1 MSSQSAE
8 FALQNQIALVTGAG
22 TGVWAIHVNLHCV
35 AIYLLCSGLIIA
47 KALASQGAKVYIA
60 GRRAHVLENAAA
72 SVNIVGPGKVVPCAC
87 FTSDYQISLRMDVVD
102 EEDIKVAVHNIEALD
117 GRLNIL
123 VNNAGV
129 NGPTTDPAGFNER
142 KNNADDLFEPEAF
155 DDWVALFK
163 LNTIAPFFLIKAFTP
178 LLLKGAAEHQ
188 GTANIIN
195 ISSTAASINYVNTSA
210 SFSYGVSKAALE
222 HLTVVLAAHFA
233 KTGQPIRVNAIAPGL
248 FPSELSETFSANI
261 DMKAFFEQPLPGFL
275 SPVPAKRMGTAD
287 EMGKTAVYLTTNE
300 YVNGIVLTVDG
311 AISIVNP

>member
-22 TGVWAIHVNLHCV
+22 TGV
-35 AIYLLCSGLIIA
+35 GLMIA
-47 KALASQGAKVYIA
+47 KALASQGAKVYIT
-60 GRRAHVLENAAA
+60 GRRVHVLENAAA
-72 SVNIVGPGKVVPCAC
+72 SVNIVGPGKVVP
-87 FTSDYQISLRMDVVD
+87 LRMDVVD
-102 EEDIKVAVHNIEALD
+102 EEDVKVAVHNIEALD

-123 VNNAGV
+123 INNAGV
-129 NGPTTDPAGFNER
+129 NGPITDPAGFTAR

-195 ISSTAASINYVNTSA
+195 ISSSAASINYVNTS
-210 SFSYGVSKAALE
+210 FGYGVSKAALDR
-222 HLTVVLAAHFA
+222 LTVVLAAHFA
-233 KTGQPIRVNAIAPGL
+233 KTGQPIRVNAVAPGL
-248 FPSELSETFSANI
+248 FPSELSDTFSASI
-261 DMKAFFEQPLPGFL
+261 DMKALFEEPFPGFL

-287 EMGKTAVYLTTNE
+287 EMGKTAIYLATNE
-300 YVNGIVLTVDG
+300 YVNGIVITVDG
-311 AISIVNP
+311 AVSIVNP